1 MTVDGTGVIHMTD
14 DDARL
19 RRSRASE
26 RRSARETAE
35 PEIRR
40 YSRGGRYFP
49 FVAADALDPDEI
61 WRFTDRPIAWIFA
74 VLRGDRG
81 GFLFACILNLLFSML
96 AMLPAIVV
104 GRFVDTVLRG
114 RDFRHLAVFLTL
126 MVVIPVI
133 RSGMMYT
140 FRHIFDRIAMDAM
153 LNIRHAIYR
162 HLQRLDQSFYSET
175 PTGTVMANMTG
186 DLEAIRH
193 FTAFAAFSTI
203 EQVFL
208 FVIGIAYL
216 LSVSIPLA
224 LATLVMVPLI
234 FVIIRRFSLHV
245 RPMWSQIRS
254 QFERLNDV
262 VQQNITGNRVT
273 RAFVR
278 RDHEIDRFEDEN
290 QNYRNAHREAAQ
302 VRARYIPALDAVASF
317 MSVPIIILGGYLVIK
332 GQISIGELVTFNG
345 LLWVLQNPTRI
356 IGFRIDDIQR
366 FSTSAAKIIDL
377 LATRSA
383 VVDPAERPPEESVL
397 TTPAVTETDGMELPD
412 DTEELPFI
420 RQVKSVSESSVAA
433 QVALEHT
440 RYDTEQ
446 ITAPALDPA
455 PLRRGDDP
463 DVLVAAAGPD
473 ETDRHGMDAR
483 WLRAYDERRAAEL
496 AIQPL
501 RGEIEFRN
509 VSFRYRQSGT
519 RRNSGDSLKSISFH
533 VPPGATIGIMG
544 STGSG
549 KSTLLSLI
557 PRLHDASSGT
567 VLIDGIDVRRYPL
580 EALRRNI
587 GVVTQDVFLF
597 SDSVHNNIA
606 YGRPDIDDK
615 AVVAA
620 ARAAVAGDFI
630 PRMSEGYDTIIG
642 ERGVGLSGGQRQ
654 RISLARALLVDARIL
669 ILDDTASAV
678 DMETD
683 RLIRASLNERRG
695 ERTTLIVASRIASI
709 RDADRIYILEN
720 GEIVESGTHEE
731 LIELDAYYAD
741 IFRTQMGQ
749 VQTTLDDLRK
759 AGSHGTP

>member
-1 MTVDGTGVIHMTD
+1 
-14 DDARL
+14 
-19 RRSRASE
+19 
-26 RRSARETAE
+26 
-35 PEIRR
+35 
-40 YSRGGRYFP
+40 
-49 FVAADALDPDEI
+49 
-61 WRFTDRPIAWIFA
+61 
-74 VLRGDRG
+74 
-81 GFLFACILNLLFSML
+81 ML
-96 AMLPAIVV
+96 ALLPAIVV

-126 MVVIPVI
+126 MVLIPVI

-193 FTAFAAFSTI
+193 FIAFAAFSTI

-208 FVIGIAYL
+208 FVIGISYL

-224 LATLVMVPLI
+224 LATLAMVPPI
-234 FVIIRRFSLHV
+234 FVLIRRFSRYI

-278 RDHEIDRFEDEN
+278 RDHEIDRFEAEN
-290 QNYRNAHREAAQ
+290 QNYRNAHGEAAQ

-317 MSVPIIILGGYLVIK
+317 MSVPIIILGGYLVIR

-383 VVDPAERPPEESVL
+383 VVDPAERPPVD
-397 TTPAVTETDGMELPD
+397 PAPAAEARTETEEPDG
-412 DTEELPFI
+412 TEGLPFI
-420 RQVKSVSESSVAA
+420 RQVQAGTEDSVAA

-440 RYDTEQ
+440 RHDTEQ

-455 PLRRGDDP
+455 PLRRRDDP
-463 DVLVAAAGPD
+463 DDLVAAAGP
-473 ETDRHGMDAR
+473 EEADRHGMDAR

-501 RGEIEFRN
+501 RGEIEFRD

-519 RRNSGDSLKSISFH
+519 RQISGDSLKSISFR
-533 VPPGATIGIMG
+533 VPPGSTIGIMG

-567 VLIDGIDVRRYPL
+567 VLIDGVDVRRYPL

-587 GVVTQDVFLF
+587 AVVTQDVFLF

-606 YGRPDIDDK
+606 YGRPDSGDE

-630 PRMSEGYDTIIG
+630 PRMSEGYDTVIG

-654 RISLARALLVDARIL
+654 RISLARALLIDARIL

-683 RLIRASLNERRG
+683 RLIRASLNVRRG

-709 RDADRIYILEN
+709 RDADCIYILEN

-731 LIELDAYYAD
+731 LLALDAYYAD

>member
-1 MTVDGTGVIHMTD
+1 MTD
-14 DDARL
+14 DEAQPRGQ
-19 RRSRASE
+19 RRPG
-26 RRSARETAE
+26 RRSADQTAR

-40 YSRGGRYFP
+40 HSRGGRYFP

-81 GFLFACILNLLFSML
+81 NFLFACVLNLLFSML
-96 AMLPAIVV
+96 ALLPAIVV
-104 GRFVDTVLRG
+104 GRFVDTVLRE

-126 MVVIPVI
+126 MVLIPVI
-133 RSGMMYT
+133 RSGMLYT
-140 FRHIFDRIAMDAM
+140 FRHIFDRIGMDAM

-193 FTAFAAFSTI
+193 FVAFAAFSTI
-203 EQVFL
+203 EQIFL
-208 FVIGIAYL
+208 FVIGISYL

-224 LATLVMVPLI
+224 LATLVMAPPI
-234 FVIIRRFSLHV
+234 FLIIRRFSRHI

-262 VQQNITGNRVT
+262 VQQNISGNRVT

-278 RDHEIDRFEDEN
+278 RDHEIERFEAEN
-290 QNYRNAHREAAQ
+290 QKYRNAHGEAAQ

-317 MSVPIIILGGYLVIK
+317 MSVPIIILGGYLVIR

-383 VVDPAERPPEESVL
+383 VVDPAERPPEKPSTAVAEEASEDAE
-397 TTPAVTETDGMELPD
+397 TTED
-412 DTEELPFI
+412 DRKQPFT
-420 RQVKSVSESSVAA
+420 RQVKHVTEASVAA
-433 QVALEHT
+433 QVALEHA
-440 RYDTEQ
+440 RHDSEQ

-455 PLRRGDDP
+455 PLKRREDP
-463 DVLVAAAGPD
+463 EHLVASAPPD
-473 ETDRHGMDAR
+473 EVDRHGMDAR

-496 AIQPL
+496 AICPL

-509 VSFRYRQSGT
+509 VSFRYPRSGM
-519 RRNSGDSLKSISFH
+519 RGKGEDSLKSVSFR
-533 VPPGATIGIMG
+533 VPPGSTIGIMG

-557 PRLHDASSGT
+557 PRIHDASSGT
-567 VLIDGIDVRRYPL
+567 VLIDGVDVRRYPL

-606 YGRPDIDDK
+606 YGRPDIDDE
-615 AVVAA
+615 AVRAA
-620 ARAAVAGDFI
+620 AGAAAAGDFI

-654 RISLARALLVDARIL
+654 RISLARALLIDARIL
-669 ILDDTASAV
+669 ILDDTTSAV

-683 RLIRASLNERRG
+683 RLIRASLAERRD

-709 RDADRIYILEN
+709 RDADCIYILEN
-720 GEIVESGTHEE
+720 GEIVESGTHDE
-731 LIELDAYYAD
+731 LIALDAYYAD

-749 VQTTLDDLRK
+749 IRTTLDDLRK